1 MRQAAVP
8 FRLAAVML
16 AVAAGVVFCAPPADG
31 AELPFPSH
39 QLVADRGAFLP
50 FASPPA
56 EPAGLCIIDSGLTLN
71 PDLEPVVVD
80 REALDGG
87 DPGDVSPDLHG
98 TRMAM
103 EAAAV
108 PGDGWGMI
116 GAAPGAVRIVSIR
129 ATSTADA
136 LTFNAY
142 KQAVLL
148 CEQRAA
154 RYNIKVISLS
164 VGFQGTPVP
173 EQLAQL
179 EDVVQDARAHYGIDV
194 AAAAGNEGAS
204 QVSYPA
210 AAPGVLAVGASDA
223 QRERCAFSNTGPQ
236 LALLAPGCDL
246 EEANPLTGAVEYDEA
261 GASFA
266 EADAA
271 AVLAALRAYR
281 PDLGPEEAEQLM
293 RSTAAAVS
301 GVLDVT
307 ALFQA
312 AGLGGVI
319 ADGEAHEPTST
330 LAPAP
335 MLAGSPATGAPAKH
349 RTSPIKP
356 RVRIRRHGKML
367 LVRLLNLPRGDRLAA
382 TLLGPRHHGHRRLL
396 RRVSTGRRRIALP
409 AIHAGLLLL
418 SYTDPAGHAVSSQ
431 VSYALG

>member
-1 MRQAAVP
+1 MRQAAAP
-8 FRLAAVML
+8 IRLAAVML
-16 AVAAGVVFCAPPADG
+16 AAAASIVLCAPAAYG
-31 AELPFPSH
+31 EELPFPSH
-39 QLVADRGAFLP
+39 QLQADRGAFLP

-56 EPAGLCIIDSGLTLN
+56 QPVGVCIIDSGVDLN
-71 PDLEPVVVD
+71 PDTQPVVVD

-87 DPGDVSPDLHG
+87 NPGDVSPDLHG

-108 PGDGWGMI
+108 PGNDWGMV

-129 ATSTADA
+129 ATNTEGVLS
-136 LTFNAY
+136 FNAY

-173 EQLAQL
+173 EQLAQF
-179 EDVVQDARAHYGIDV
+179 EDVVQDARARYGIDV
-194 AAAAGNEGAS
+194 AAAAGNEGGS

-223 QRERCAFSNTGPQ
+223 QRERCAFSNIGPQ

-261 GASFA
+261 GTSFS

-293 RSTAAAVS
+293 RSTAAAAG

-319 ADGEAHEPTST
+319 ANGEAQEPTSGLT
-330 LAPAP
+330 QGPTPASSP
-335 MLAGSPATGAPAKH
+335 TTGSPAKH
-349 RTSPIKP
+349 RTLPIKP
-356 RVRIRRHGKML
+356 RVQIHRHGKML
-367 LVRLLNLPRGDRLAA
+367 LVRLLNLPRGDRMAA
-382 TLLGPRHHGHRRLL
+382 ILLGPRHHGRRRLL
-396 RRVSTGRRRIALP
+396 RRVSSGRRRIALP
-409 AIHAGLLLL
+409 AIHAALLVL
-418 SYTDPAGHAVSSQ
+418 SYTDPAGHVASSQ
-431 VSYALG
+431 VSYTLG